1 MYNTLVGVDISIAK
15 SFLEKGELVAIPTET
30 VYGLAAN
37 GLDSTAVLKIY
48 AAKDRPQFNPLILHV
63 ANLEQLKQLVIEIPD
78 ACQKL
83 INTFSP
89 GPITYLL
96 PKKAIVPDLVT
107 AGSSHVAVRIPDHP
121 LTLALISALKFPL
134 AAPSANPSGYVSPVS
149 SDHVLQGL
157 RGKISYVL
165 EGGPCRVGLESTI
178 VGFNGSDVVVHRLG
192 GISIEQIEQATGV
205 VVTLALSHASPTA
218 PGQLKSHYA
227 TTKPFLM
234 GDVEQLSTDLET
246 KKVGIISFKQSYLSL
261 HPKLEFILSPN
272 GNLDE
277 AAAKLFGAM
286 REMDASDVDV
296 IIAERFPDQGIGKAI
311 NDRLERAAF
320 NEIATPSK

>member
-134 AAPSANPSGYVSPVS
+134 AAPSANPSGYVSPVT
-149 SDHVLQGL
+149 SDHVLEGL
-157 RGKISYVL
+157 NGRTAYIL
-165 EGGPCRVGLESTI
+165 DGGPCRVGLESTI

-205 VVTLALSHASPTA
+205 VVTIALSHASPTA

-227 TTKPFLM
+227 TQKPFLM
-234 GDVEQLSTDLET
+234 GNLEQIIMDQVD
-246 KKVGIISFKQSYLSL
+246 KKVGVISFKQSYLSF
-261 HPKLEFILSPN
+261 HPQVEIILSPN
-272 GNLDE
+272 GNLEE
-277 AAAKLFGAM
+277 AAARLFSAM
-286 REMDASDVDV
+286 REMDAADVDV
-296 IIAERFPDQGIGKAI
+296 IVAERFPDEGIGRAI

-320 NEIATPSK
+320 LER

>member
-83 INTFSP
+83 INIFSP

-134 AAPSANPSGYVSPVS
+134 AAPSANPSGYVSPVT
-149 SDHVLQGL
+149 SDHVLEGL
-157 RGKISYVL
+157 NGRTAYIL
-165 EGGPCRVGLESTI
+165 DGGPCRVGLESTI

-205 VVTLALSHASPTA
+205 VVTIALSHASPTA

-227 TTKPFLM
+227 TQKPFLM
-234 GDVEQLSTDLET
+234 GNLEQIIMDQVD
-246 KKVGIISFKQSYLSL
+246 KKVGVISFKQSYLSF
-261 HPKLEFILSPN
+261 HPQVEIILSPN
-272 GNLDE
+272 GNLEE
-277 AAAKLFGAM
+277 AAARLFSAM
-286 REMDASDVDV
+286 REMDAADVDV
-296 IIAERFPDQGIGKAI
+296 IVAERFPDEGIGRAI

-320 NEIATPSK
+320 LER

>member
-63 ANLEQLKQLVIEIPD
+63 ANLEQLKGLVISMPD
-78 ACQKL
+78 ACEKL
-83 INTFSP
+83 IAAFSP
-89 GPITYLL
+89 GPITFLL
-96 PKKAIVPDLVT
+96 PKSEVVPDLVT
-107 AGSSHVAVRIPDHP
+107 AGSSHVAIRIPDHP
-121 LTLALISALKFPL
+121 LTLALLSALKFPL
-134 AAPSANPSGYVSPVS
+134 AAPSANPSGYVSPVN

-157 RGKISYVL
+157 SGKISYVL
-165 EGGPCRVGLESTI
+165 DGGSCRVGLESTI
-178 VGFNGSDVVVHRLG
+178 VGFHADEVVVHRLG
-192 GISIEQIEQATGV
+192 GITMEQIEHATGL

-227 TTKPFLM
+227 TQKSFLM
-234 GDVEQLSTDLET
+234 GNVENIISDQKN
-246 KKVGIISFKQSYLSL
+246 KKVGVISFKQSYLSF
-261 HPKLEFILSPN
+261 HPQVEIILSPN
-272 GNLDE
+272 GNLEE
-277 AAAKLFGAM
+277 AAARLFSAM
-286 REMDASDVDV
+286 REMDAADID
-296 IIAERFPDQGIGKAI
+296 IIVAERFPDEGIGRAI

-320 NEIATPSK
+320 LEG